1 MSDTPFKFP
10 LEEQKELFSDMRH
23 DSTYMYGNFEDS
35 LGHFTPTEPDGYA
48 ADKYMSQPEEGLVS
62 EVHSKIYKLENGD
75 TKIITTKRKFYG
87 EDDYQDSHYSE
98 IL

>member
-23 DSTYMYGNFEDS
+23 DSTYMYGDFEN
-35 LGHFTPTEPDGYA
+35 LLHLKGYA
-48 ADKYMSQPEEGLVS
+48 ADNYMSQPEEGLVS